1 MSEDQKQ
8 GPSFPVWVPPGEHH
22 RPKPG
27 TPEWEAEV
35 RRARAEGREPFSGPR
50 VGGPSPGPGSSP
62 SPGGPVLPSGR
73 PGPSSPGPSG
83 PPGGLASPR
92 PPESKLV
99 KGAKVAGALLLVVVF
114 LYGAYQGF
122 MWFLGWTAT
131 KIPVSWE
138 VELGRSAAEDVVSK
152 HPVCADREL
161 RAYLDTLAAR
171 LQEGVPKAPYK
182 FRILVLDVDQVN
194 AFALPGGY
202 VFVLRKL
209 LDEADTSEQVAGVLA
224 HELQHVLRRHGM
236 KRLVRSAGILLA
248 FRILFGDAAG
258 FAQVLSSSAASLVN
272 LKYDRD
278 QEREADLYG
287 LKLLYRAG
295 IDPRGLPTFFEKLR
309 AQEEKLGA
317 AKALLP
323 LISDHPLTS
332 ERIRALN
339 AYIRRHGLPGN
350 IRPLPDIQHVKGRCS
365 PRRFTDLEEALSA
378 GR

>member
-1 MSEDQKQ
+1 M
-8 GPSFPVWVPPGEHH
+8 
-22 RPKPG
+22 
-27 TPEWEAEV
+27 
-35 RRARAEGREPFSGPR
+35 
-50 VGGPSPGPGSSP
+50 
-62 SPGGPVLPSGR
+62 
-73 PGPSSPGPSG
+73 
-83 PPGGLASPR
+83 
-92 PPESKLV
+92 
-99 KGAKVAGALLLVVVF
+99 
-114 LYGAYQGF
+114 
-122 MWFLGWTAT
+122 
-131 KIPVSWE
+131 
-138 VELGRSAAEDVVSK
+138 
-152 HPVCADREL
+152 
-161 RAYLDTLAAR
+161 
-171 LQEGVPKAPYK
+171 
-182 FRILVLDVDQVN
+182 
-194 AFALPGGY
+194 
-202 VFVLRKL
+202 
-209 LDEADTSEQVAGVLA
+209 LA

-332 ERIRALN
+332 ERIRTLN